1 MGITHNSEDNN
12 NEDIMNA
19 LFFIENYEVIHV
31 YIPVIDKDTP
41 IYQVLDRDE
50 FAKEISRQEN
60 IEYIAISLD

>member
-1 MGITHNSEDNN
+1 
-12 NEDIMNA
+12 MNA
-19 LFFIENYEVIHV
+19 FFVIENYEVIHV

>member
-50 FAKEISRQEN
+50 FAMEIS
-60 IEYIAISLD
+60 

>member
-50 FAKEISRQEN
+50 FAMEISWQEN

>member
-31 YIPVIDKDTP
+31 YIPIIDKDTP

-50 FAKEISRQEN
+50 FAMEISWQEN

>member
-19 LFFIENYEVIHV
+19 LFVIENYEVIHV

>member
-19 LFFIENYEVIHV
+19 FFVIENYEVIHV
-31 YIPVIDKDTP
+31 YIPVIDKGTP

>member
-19 LFFIENYEVIHV
+19 FFVIENYEVIHV